1 MMNDKSMWVFWSLN
15 IILCCDCNRRSDT
28 SPTVTTAVWFVLGR
42 HLRNHIIHV
51 TIKNYCPL
59 CYYLIMRH
67 SLLLFR
73 PLGLLH
79 SWMANLFW
87 ASLTDRESPLLRE
100 SNTKHRYYDEKLLR
114 LWMWIQTNT
123 HHYTLL

>member
-1 MMNDKSMWVFWSLN
+1 MMNEKTCKFADHWTLFSVVTVRGDQKL
-15 IILCCDCNRRSDT
+15 L
-28 SPTVTTAVWFVLGR
+28 PTVTIAVWFVLGR

-51 TIKNYCPL
+51 TKKNYCPL
-59 CYYLIMRH
+59 CYYSIMRH

-79 SWMANLFW
+79 LSMANLFW

-100 SNTKHRYYDEKLLR
+100 SNTKHRYYDEKLLK
-114 LWMWIQTNT
+114 LWMWIQANT
-123 HHYTLL
+123 HHSQI